1 MLPQVQLSGVQ
12 YNTTTIQWFL
22 DTFSI
27 YNIYLTVLVL
37 SHLKDYVD
45 VGMDTFSADNA
56 LPLQDYRSFGRVD
69 SLNPMI

>member
-1 MLPQVQLSGVQ
+1 MLPQVQLSRVQ
-12 YNTTTIQWFL
+12 YSTTTIQWFL

-56 LPLQDYRSFGRVD
+56 LPNIY
-69 SLNPMI
+69 

>member
-1 MLPQVQLSGVQ
+1 MEYSIALLLYS
-12 YNTTTIQWFL
+12 IQWFL

-56 LPLQDYRSFGRVD
+56 LPNIY
-69 SLNPMI
+69 